1 MRIGKVHTMRPA
13 PKVAV
18 RATVPLTAQANDA
31 MSQSAVREG
40 LSEIDVINR
49 ALVIYNEIMSR
60 QADGKEIVLRSADGS
75 TEKLVIQ

>member
-31 MSQSAVREG
+31 MSKSAVREG

-49 ALVIYNEIMSR
+49 ALVVYNEIMSH
-60 QADGKEIVLRSADGS
+60 QADGKEIVLRAADGS
-75 TEKLVIQ
+75 TEKLVIR

>member
-31 MSQSAVREG
+31 MSKSAVREG
-40 LSEIDVINR
+40 LSEIDIINR
-49 ALVIYNEIMSR
+49 SLSVYEEIMS
-60 QADGKEIVLRSADGS
+60 QIAQGNEIIIRKPDGS
-75 TEKLVIQ
+75 TSKLVIR

>member
-18 RATVPLTAQANDA
+18 RANVPLTAQANDA

-49 ALVIYNEIMSR
+49 ALVVYNEVMSR
-60 QADGKEIVLRSADGS
+60 QADGKEIVLRAADGS

>member
-31 MSQSAVREG
+31 MSKSAVREG

-60 QADGKEIVLRSADGS
+60 QADGKEIVLRAADGS

>member
-31 MSQSAVREG
+31 MSKSAVREG

>member
-18 RATVPLTAQANDA
+18 RANVPLTAQANEA
-31 MSQSAVREG
+31 MSHSAVREG

-49 ALVIYNEIMSR
+49 ALVVYNEIMSR
-60 QADGKEIVLRSADGS
+60 QADGKEIVLRAADGS